1 MTFLSRASGTK
12 SSQPKPRKE
21 YINAPGSAGKGV
33 SKHTGIRG
41 GIKASQARQHH
52 GHNVLE
58 SNLELDTN
66 IEDVYIHPLEKEL
79 VLDEDIEKPSLTH
92 DEALSNAPKASDGK
106 FIVPPSLE

>member
-1 MTFLSRASGTK
+1 MSEKFDIANIAKLASISLNDDEKQKLNSDLSVIL
-12 SSQPKPRKE
+12 E
-21 YINAPGSAGKGV
+21 HV
-33 SKHTGIRG
+33 
-41 GIKASQARQHH
+41 QA
-52 GHNVLE
+52 L

>member
-1 MTFLSRASGTK
+1 MSEKFDITNIAKLASISLSDDEQQK
-12 SSQPKPRKE
+12 LSSDLSV
-21 YINAPGSAGKGV
+21 ILDHV
-33 SKHTGIRG
+33 
-41 GIKASQARQHH
+41 QA
-52 GHNVLE
+52 L

-79 VLDEDIEKPSLTH
+79 VLGQYIEKPSLTH

>member
-1 MTFLSRASGTK
+1 MSEKFDITNIAKLASISLNDDEKQKLSSDL
-12 SSQPKPRKE
+12 SVILE
-21 YINAPGSAGKGV
+21 HV
-33 SKHTGIRG
+33 
-41 GIKASQARQHH
+41 QA
-52 GHNVLE
+52 L

-106 FIVPPSLE
+106 FICLLYTSPSPRDRTRSRMPSSA